1 MNVSIYTTLQNR
13 IQLAHFV
20 PSLMIHSGR
29 TLSISMV
36 DLCHCNDF
44 NRWAKHCLEWKFTK
58 WCQVRSYL
66 NGFNCSFSAL
76 WVMDSTSHVQ
86 PLWIEN
92 FGNLFYLPR
101 FSCVVMFLPQ
111 SKKKCIQNLFF
122 YFGFKCLCY
131 VPSWIKIVPNLIEL
145 YPIFSSEMSEFLLQT
160 FITQFKKSTLDS
172 NGNQTINS
180 DNLQTAIKSF
190 KQS

>member
-1 MNVSIYTTLQNR
+1 M
-13 IQLAHFV
+13 
-20 PSLMIHSGR
+20 PSFMIHTGR

-44 NRWAKHCLEWKFTK
+44 NRWAKHCLDWKFTK
-58 WCQVRSYL
+58 WCQVWSYL

-122 YFGFKCLCY
+122 LFWIQMLMLC
-131 VPSWIKIVPNLIEL
+131 PQLDKNSSKFDRIIPN
-145 YPIFSSEMSEFLLQT
+145 IFIWNVRIPAAKFHH
-160 FITQFKKSTLDS
+160 KV
-172 NGNQTINS
+172 
-180 DNLQTAIKSF
+180 
-190 KQS
+190 